1 MFFSCKRNK
10 ARGALAAATAA
21 ARATV
26 TSAVRTVVDGLEG
39 RVMMA
44 AQPWTWA
51 AKQIGQDLAAAN
63 YPGLTGAGETVVI
76 IDSGVDYKHPA
87 LGGGIGDG
95 FKVIGGYDFMNG
107 DADPFPDTFAH
118 GT

>member
-1 MFFSCKRNK
+1 MFFTSKRK
-10 ARGALAAATAA
+10 RARGSVAVNA
-21 ARATV
+21 
-26 TSAVRTVVDGLEG
+26 AVRTVVEGLEG

-51 AKQIGQDLAAAN
+51 AKQIGQDQAVAN

-107 DADPFPDTFAH
+107 DSDPFPDTFAH
-118 GT
+118 GTG